1 LTDKHRY
8 LRELRVPTLFHS
20 NPALDSLSELS
31 KLHAGPGDHRQRV
44 QRRTTHA
51 AAELGR
57 TFRSAPPKYPTED
70 PDDRI
75 LRNTWP
81 RFTHFYFYL
90 RDEGLGPLVLGVGSF
105 LPFQTTYYLNGHHCI
120 EVELRA
126 AGSPLPQRR

>member
-1 LTDKHRY
+1 M
-8 LRELRVPTLFHS
+8 PTLFHS